1 MLRHDPLSDSPLLPA
16 DISRIVDLSLLL
28 LKLFKDL
35 TTRIG
40 QEKSRQS
47 SRLLSISNAKCTT
60 QFDR

>member
-1 MLRHDPLSDSPLLPA
+1 MTRLAIRLYYPRTYPELY
-16 DISRIVDLSLLL
+16 IDLSLLL